1 MFISDSLAGDGGGS
15 ATAPDLFGFFIPL
28 ILIFLVFYFLLIRP
42 QQKKMKKHNAML
54 AAIKRGDKIITGG
67 GIVENTNRILDNN
80 QSLDIDWDAWQRP
93 AIFNLIQE
101 LGNVPEADIRQS
113 MNLGIGMILIINPA
127 GLSIIQSHLSS
138 QGEPYIRL
146 GSVS

>member
-1 MFISDSLAGDGGGS
+1 MFISDSLAGDGGGA

-67 GIVENTNRILDNN
+67 GIVATVVRTVNEKELLVDLGEDQRVTIIRGTVADVLSAPDVTEAKKQTNNEEKKVD
-80 QSLDIDWDAWQRP
+80 
-93 AIFNLIQE
+93 
-101 LGNVPEADIRQS
+101 
-113 MNLGIGMILIINPA
+113 
-127 GLSIIQSHLSS
+127 
-138 QGEPYIRL
+138 
-146 GSVS
+146 

>member
-67 GIVENTNRILDNN
+67 GIVATVVRTVNEKELLNDLGEDQRVTFIRGTVADVLSAPDATEAKKQTNNEEKKVD
-80 QSLDIDWDAWQRP
+80 
-93 AIFNLIQE
+93 
-101 LGNVPEADIRQS
+101 
-113 MNLGIGMILIINPA
+113 
-127 GLSIIQSHLSS
+127 
-138 QGEPYIRL
+138 
-146 GSVS
+146 